1 MLCKKKLAFYIRLSL
16 EDFDLKTSD
25 KTESNSVSN
34 QRKLLQDYYDS
45 HPELKEYE
53 IIEFC
58 DDGYTGTN
66 FDRPRFMAMMEL
78 ARQKEIHAIIVKDLS
93 RFGRDY
99 LEVGAYLELILPLFG
114 TRFISV
120 NDNFDSNNYVGTT
133 GGLELALRNL
143 INGLYSKDLSV
154 KIKSANKTRSR
165 RGEYWGGTAF
175 YGYRL
180 DPKNKHKIIVD
191 TDVASVIVRIFDEC
205 IEGKSSSQTAR
216 GLNDEGIPS
225 PAAYKQI
232 TGDFYNG
239 RVADEVPIWTA
250 STVLRI
256 LKDERYTGKMV
267 SNKRETVGVSTGKMR
282 PLPKEEWIIVDG
294 THEAIIPQAKFDEA
308 ATSRVGRVKTINKNT
323 AGNRAD
329 NLFVCGHCGR
339 KLQKSYGIITHLFC
353 MKAGVSSESL
363 CASIHEPIE
372 DLKAKVLLVSKTL
385 AKMLMEKS
393 VQVKATTNQ
402 EIPRTEKKIAE
413 AKRSLQRLQ
422 NGKLDLYEEYRQGKI
437 TREKF
442 ISIQEC
448 RQADMDSLQDELAK
462 LEQYLAKIKSGREK
476 IDELTADAKDIWALS
491 EYRPEVIRKIVERVR
506 VYENGRIE
514 IDLLNN
520 DDFITEILESAVKM
534 AG

>member
-78 ARQKEIHAIIVKDLS
+78 ARKKEIHAIIVKDLS

-120 NDNFDSNNYVGTT
+120 NDNFDSNNYIGTT

-154 KIKSANKTRSR
+154 KHKGANKTRRR
-165 RGEYWGGTAF
+165 RGEDWGGTAF

-191 TDVASVIVRIFDEC
+191 TDVADVIVRIFDEC

-216 GLNDEGIPS
+216 GLNDDGIPS
-225 PAAYKQI
+225 PAAYKRR

-282 PLPKEEWIIVDG
+282 PLPREEWIIVDG
-294 THEAIIPQAKFDEA
+294 THEAIISQAKYDEA
-308 ATSRVGRVKTINKNT
+308 SIARGGRVKTINKNT
-323 AGNRAD
+323 AGNRSD

-363 CASIHEPIE
+363 CALIHEPLD
-372 DLKAKVLLVSKTL
+372 DLKAQVLLVVKTL
-385 AKMLMEKS
+385 ARTLIEKS
-393 VQVKATTNQ
+393 VQVKAATNQ
-402 EIPRTEKKIAE
+402 EIPRLEKKIAE
-413 AKRSLQRLQ
+413 TKRSLQRLQ
-422 NGKLDLYEEYRQGKI
+422 NGKLDLYEEYRRGKI
-437 TREKF
+437 SREKF
-442 ISIQEC
+442 VSTQEK
-448 RQADMDSLQDELAK
+448 RQKEMDSLNDDLIELEKHLEKLKTGTERINELA
-462 LEQYLAKIKSGREK
+462 S
-476 IDELTADAKDIWALS
+476 DAKDIWALS
-491 EYRPEVIRKIVERVR
+491 EYRPEVIRRLVEKVR
-506 VYENGRIE
+506 VYENGRVE

-520 DDFITEILESAVKM
+520 DDFIAEILESVVRM